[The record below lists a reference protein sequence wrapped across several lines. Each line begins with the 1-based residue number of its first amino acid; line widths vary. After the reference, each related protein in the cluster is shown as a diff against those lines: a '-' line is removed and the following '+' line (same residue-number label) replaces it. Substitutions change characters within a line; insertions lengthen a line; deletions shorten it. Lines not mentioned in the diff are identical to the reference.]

1 MCELARP
8 RTRGD
13 GEHITTVLGPRSAL
27 STCGVRVGTL
37 FYERCDRLFTQPLR
51 AAMTPRLYVDIMAL
65 SVCTLKQ
72 KIHDLQWRMRIPDI
86 AHNSRFADRRK
97 GGPYHRKR
105 GVSGRPRGGVV
116 PGYDRL
122 VDAAAAAAGP
132 GDFWPGTSNDIP
144 SSADIRDM
152 RSHADSSAV
161 RRRGRCG
168 AAPIFNAK
176 KSTRMISDLDLSRA
190 RALSHAA
197 RVVRHTYSVA
207 IRHSFVI

>member
-1 MCELARP
+1 
-8 RTRGD
+8 
-13 GEHITTVLGPRSAL
+13 
-27 STCGVRVGTL
+27 
-37 FYERCDRLFTQPLR
+37 
-51 AAMTPRLYVDIMAL
+51 MTPRLYVDIMAL

-132 GDFWPGTSNDIP
+132 GDFWLGEQ
-144 SSADIRDM
+144 
-152 RSHADSSAV
+152 
-161 RRRGRCG
+161 
-168 AAPIFNAK
+168 
-176 KSTRMISDLDLSRA
+176 
-190 RALSHAA
+190 
-197 RVVRHTYSVA
+197 RHTKLG
-207 IRHSFVI
+207 